1 MQHMI
6 LEVAS
11 IILWMN
17 DGQRDEGLG
26 CESKKCQS
34 AENHNR
40 DVLAGEWFGGRWLA
54 GDGLALWREM
64 VWKFSRDESHSSS
77 SRRQA
82 GSAANKVSMIIN
94 TKYCTNTA
102 PSRIFD
108 HGDCNL
114 QPNLP
119 LKSLRARTN
128 DWVLLSLYL

>member
-17 DGQRDEGLG
+17 DGRRDEGLG

-82 GSAANKVSMIIN
+82 GSAANKVS
-94 TKYCTNTA
+94 CTNTA